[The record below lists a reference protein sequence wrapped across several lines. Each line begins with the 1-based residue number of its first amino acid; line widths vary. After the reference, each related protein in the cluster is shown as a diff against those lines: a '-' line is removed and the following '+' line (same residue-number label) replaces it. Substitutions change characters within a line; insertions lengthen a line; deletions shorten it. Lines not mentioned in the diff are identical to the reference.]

1 MKSGAP
7 GTIATPDG
15 AKPLIQPATLK
26 RRLISLVY
34 EALILAAI
42 LMAGSLPLVML
53 SRNWDPTLARITLQ
67 ILLVVLC
74 GCFYVWQWSGGGQTL
89 PMKTW
94 KLQLVAADGLPVTR
108 VQALLRYA
116 GTLLSVIT
124 LGLGF
129 LWAILDRDQQF
140 LHDRLAGTK
149 LVMRNGQR

>member
-1 MKSGAP
+1 MRHA
-7 GTIATPDG
+7 TI
-15 AKPLIQPATLK
+15 K

-42 LMAGSLPLVML
+42 LMAGSLPIVML
-53 SRNWDPTLARITLQ
+53 SRNWDPTLARAALQ
-67 ILLVVLC
+67 VFLIVLC
-74 GCFYVWQWSGGGQTL
+74 GCFYVWQWSGSGQTL

-94 KLQLVAADGLPVTR
+94 KLQLVTADGLPVTR
-108 VQALLRYA
+108 VQALVRFA
-116 GTLLSVIT
+116 GTLLSVTT

-149 LVMRNGQR
+149 LVLHNLQC